1 VPGVGVTSS
10 ELLAPQLRTPV
21 RRGTDSRALLAQAGV
36 DESVIEAM
44 FADGVASEP

>member
-1 VPGVGVTSS
+1 MLGVGFTSS
-10 ELLAPQLRTPV
+10 ELLTPQLSIPV

-36 DESVIEAM
+36 DESAIEAM